1 MQRVEK
7 LFIGGD
13 WVAPSSGDRIDVISP
28 HSEEIVGSVP
38 EAKKPDVDRAV
49 IAARTA
55 FETGPWSRMAAK
67 ERAELMA
74 KLSSGIQTR
83 MTELANVITTEMGSP
98 ASWSLMGQV
107 LSSKMVLDYYVNLA
121 REFPFEELRPGMLGP
136 SLVRFE
142 PVGVVAA
149 IVPWN
154 VPLFTIMLKLG
165 PALAAGATV
174 VVKPAPETPLDA
186 AILAELVKE
195 AGFPAGVVNFV
206 PAGREVGEYL
216 VTHPGVDK
224 VAFTGST
231 AAGRRIAALCGER
244 LRRYTLELGG
254 KSAAI
259 FLEDADVAAM
269 VPALLPAAIMNN
281 GQACIAQTRILAPR
295 ARYREVVEALAA
307 ALRAVPV
314 GDPADPKTVVG
325 PLVAARQ
332 RDRVLGYID
341 AGKKEGAR
349 LVVGGGRPAGLPK
362 GWYVE
367 PTLFADVD
375 NGMTIAREEIFG
387 PVLAVIPYEGV
398 DEAVRIAND
407 SEYGLSGTVWTKD
420 VDRGIDVAR
429 RVRTGTYTVNGF
441 MMDFGSP
448 FGGFK
453 ASGVGRELGPEGLRA
468 YLESKSISL
477 PAGTQPKLQV

>member
-55 FETGPWSRMAAK
+55 FEAGPWSRMTAK
-67 ERAELMA
+67 ERADRMA
-74 KLSSGIQTR
+74 RLSSGIQSR

-107 LSSKMVLDYYVNLA
+107 LTSKMVLDYYVNLA
-121 REFPFEELRPGMLGP
+121 REFPFEELRQGMLGP

-142 PVGVVAA
+142 PVGVAAA

-259 FLEDADVAAM
+259 VLEDADVATM

-295 ARYREVVEALAA
+295 ALYREVVEALAA

-349 LVVGGGRPAGLPK
+349 LVVGGGRPAGLPT

-367 PTLFADVD
+367 PTLFADVE

-407 SEYGLSGTVWTKD
+407 SEYGLSGSVWTKD
-420 VDRGIDVAR
+420 VDSGIDVAR
-429 RVRTGTYTVNGF
+429 RVRTGTYTVNSF
-441 MMDFGSP
+441 MLDFGSP

-477 PAGTQPKLQV
+477 PAGTQPKLQS

>member
-38 EAKKPDVDRAV
+38 EAKKLDVDRAV

-55 FETGPWSRMAAK
+55 FEAGPWSRMAAK

-121 REFPFEELRPGMLGP
+121 REFPFEELRQGMLGP

-154 VPLFTIMLKLG
+154 VPLFAIMLKLA
-165 PALAAGATV
+165 PALAAGATL

-195 AGFPAGVVNFV
+195 AGFPAGVANFV
-206 PAGREVGEYL
+206 PAGREMGEYL

-259 FLEDADVAAM
+259 VLEDADVAAM

-387 PVLAVIPYEGV
+387 PVLVVIPYEGV

-407 SEYGLSGTVWTKD
+407 SEYGLSGSVWTKD
-420 VDRGIDVAR
+420 VDRGIDIAR

-477 PAGTQPKLQV
+477 PAGTQPKLKS